1 MKFYVWGVLAM
12 ASLAPALFFLRYWRS
27 SRDRLFA
34 FFAVAFGLMALQ
46 WTLSALTGTDEADHS
61 YVLLL
66 RILAFASIIIGVL
79 DKNHRERHPSDS

>member
-12 ASLAPALFFLRYWRS
+12 ASLVPALFFLRYWRS
-27 SRDRLFA
+27 SRERLFA

-46 WTLSALTGTDEADHS
+46 WTLSSLTGTDEADHS

-66 RILAFASIIIGVL
+66 RILAFVAIIVGVL
-79 DKNHRERHPSDS
+79 DKNRRERRP